1 MNEFFNSNDSGL
13 KKIVGPQFKSNLV
26 SVAEEEETHD
36 LFNFLDYYPL
46 VNARVH
52 RVGGMDSGSTRSSN
66 ETKQWILNENFR
78 KTYKNFIVHLSLKK

>member
-1 MNEFFNSNDSGL
+1 MSEYFSSSESGL
-13 KKIVGPQFKSNLV
+13 KKITGPQFKSNLLKV
-26 SVAEEEETHD
+26 EEEEETHD

-66 ETKQWILNENFR
+66 ETK
-78 KTYKNFIVHLSLKK
+78 